1 MWKTSL
7 TSKHFLL
14 RKAYRWEEKLMK
26 QRRLK
31 YWDVLFLKLSAQV
44 VEALQWQGAKA
55 HSKLDRWGG
64 KRPGLAPANSD
75 C

>member
-1 MWKTSL
+1 
-7 TSKHFLL
+7 
-14 RKAYRWEEKLMK
+14 MK
-26 QRRLK
+26 QRWLK